1 VDPLTLTVV
10 GVAAAVAGLRG
21 FIYWYATPQVIK
33 RALSAHRRVPIT
45 EAGVGR
51 RAKIVGRV
59 GAVAEPLVAPI
70 SGRPCVHWQV
80 WIESKQPSGKGTF
93 WREVLHTGTAQ
104 DFFLSD
110 ETGRAIVSPGESWTF
125 AAVRSR
131 SGETSGRG
139 GRTDHAI
146 EALLHASER
155 ARPSGSEG
163 LRCFE
168 AVYEIGQEIAVV
180 GLASLEPDPD
190 PTTEARGNYRE
201 PPKRLRLGP
210 AAKRTVIASDDP
222 NTFR

>member
-1 VDPLTLTVV
+1 MDPLTLTVV
-10 GVAAAVAGLRG
+10 GVAATVAGLRG
-21 FIYWYATPQVIK
+21 FIYWYSTPQVIK
-33 RALSAHRRVPIT
+33 RALSTHRRVPIT
-45 EAGVGR
+45 EASAGR
-51 RAKIVGRV
+51 RIKIVGRV

-93 WREVLHTGTAQ
+93 WREVLHTGAAQ

-110 ETGRAIVSPGESWTF
+110 ETGRAVVSPGETWTF
-125 AAVRSR
+125 AAARSR
-131 SGETSGRG
+131 SGETRGR
-139 GRTDHAI
+139 GRTDHVI
-146 EALLHASER
+146 EALLHANER

-168 AVYEIGQEIAVV
+168 AVYEIDQEIAVV

-201 PPKRLRLGP
+201 PPKRLRIG
-210 AAKRTVIASDDP
+210 ASAKRVVIASDDP
-222 NTFR
+222 KTFR